1 MGIAWIRHRGGRDF
15 SCVCVLFT
23 QSCPT
28 LCDPMDCSPPG
39 SSVQGVLQ
47 ARILEWVAIPFSRD
61 LPDSGI
67 EPGSPALAGGFF
79 TTEPPGKPTV
89 DSCCALISVKTSSLH
104 YSSFSGSQ
112 NSLTYFAIRTLGSA
126 CFF

>member
-1 MGIAWIRHRGGRDF
+1 MAHGL
-15 SCVCVLFT
+15 SCFMARRIGNR
-23 QSCPT
+23 SC
-28 LCDPMDCSPPG
+28 
-39 SSVQGVLQ
+39 
-47 ARILEWVAIPFSRD
+47 
-61 LPDSGI
+61 
-67 EPGSPALAGGFF
+67 SPALAGGFF